1 MRQNDK
7 KNWLD
12 KAKDRWKTSRNDDKL
27 KEKRR
32 KEDDLVEDDIVSS
45 QNKDVKNAIA
55 KLSCNFNSNLFE
67 SNLTTIEVRFNLELK
82 MIFVI
87 CKILKHTRILCYSYW
102 NES

>member
-1 MRQNDK
+1 MGDIDNRRYFQYLRGGVLSLKLLPTFTDQCDLKNEDPLKNEDEVRKNDFGQNDK

-45 QNKDVKNAIA
+45 
-55 KLSCNFNSNLFE
+55 
-67 SNLTTIEVRFNLELK
+67 
-82 MIFVI
+82 
-87 CKILKHTRILCYSYW
+87 
-102 NES
+102 